1 MYVGALDNRSN
12 FEHLQK
18 NDGYAWLW
26 TDNGFG
32 KDFSNHP
39 KDFKYVALY
48 LSLFR
53 ECEIG

>member
-39 KDFKYVALY
+39 KDFKYVKLY
-48 LSLFR
+48 LSLSR
-53 ECEIG
+53 EYEIG